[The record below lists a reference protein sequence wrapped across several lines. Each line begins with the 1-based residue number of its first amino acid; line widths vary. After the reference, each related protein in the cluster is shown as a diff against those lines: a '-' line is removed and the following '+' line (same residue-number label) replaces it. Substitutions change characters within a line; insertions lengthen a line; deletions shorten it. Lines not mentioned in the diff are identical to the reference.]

1 MEGRR
6 ADPGTRAVTRRGSL
20 DLRDYLEHIQ
30 QALERDLPHLEA
42 QIREVLDALARPPQ
56 A

>member
-1 MEGRR
+1 V
-6 ADPGTRAVTRRGSL
+6 DLAVVWKTV
-20 DLRDYLEHIQ
+20 
-30 QALERDLPHLEA
+30 ERDLPHLEA